1 VQDLGYVAT
10 GVGVQGWKKRQP
22 FLARINIFV
31 CKLHVVIN
39 PARSLLSTH
48 RVTYNVPL
56 RDL

>member
-10 GVGVQGWKKRQP
+10 GVGVQGWKKGQP
-22 FLARINIFV
+22 FLARIDILV
-31 CKLHVVIN
+31 CKLHLIIT